1 VSGAEVQGASIP
13 QAGAN
18 PFTWRTALGL
28 VLFGSVVF
36 VALLWM
42 IGNGFAEGS
51 VNDGGGHAD
60 GRGLNGYA
68 ALAQFLERR
77 GFVILKSRTEE
88 SLSRPGLLVLT
99 PPAQA
104 DGKTIERIVA
114 HRRYIG
120 PTLVITPKW
129 ATVRAPPGE
138 PRAKSGWVHLA
149 GQDAANWR
157 GFLDAF
163 TLENVGKGRQ
173 GDRVRWIA
181 RGVSGT
187 FPHAD
192 TVMAGKGPGM
202 VPLVMSAD
210 GRDVFAA
217 YLDDGDY
224 PALAARAPTRWPTRS
239 HADEDGETRYPL
251 IVVFD
256 PDLLDN
262 YGMAREPSAHL
273 ADALALAALEGGHGQ
288 IVFDLTLN
296 GIKGQASLL
305 TLAFTPPFLA
315 ATLCLL
321 LAAGAVG
328 WRAFLRFG
336 PPGVPG
342 RAIAFGKRALVTNA
356 AGLIVRSRRYHLLGA
371 PYAEAVRQRLA
382 RAFALPRTGDV
393 PSELAALDRA
403 ARAAGAGDHA
413 FSQAADRLGQ
423 ARNAR
428 DLVKAATDLHAL
440 ERTLTR

>member
-1 VSGAEVQGASIP
+1 MSGSAMQEASVSQV
-13 QAGAN
+13 GAN

-28 VLFGSVVF
+28 VLFGSLVF

-51 VNDGGGHAD
+51 ANDGGGHAD

-68 ALAQFLERR
+68 ALADFLDRR
-77 GFVILKSRTEE
+77 GFVVLKSRTEE

-104 DGKTIERIVA
+104 DGKAIGRIVA

-120 PTLVITPKW
+120 PTMVITPKW
-129 ATVRAPPGE
+129 ATVRAAPGE
-138 PRAKSGWVHLA
+138 LRARSGWVHLA
-149 GQDAANWR
+149 GQDGVNWP
-157 GFLDAF
+157 GFLDAL
-163 TLENVGKGRQ
+163 TLEDLGKDPQGR
-173 GDRVRWIA
+173 RVPWVA

-187 FPHAD
+187 FPRGD

-202 VPLVMSAD
+202 VPLVMSGD

-224 PALAARAPTRWPTRS
+224 PSLAARAPTRWPTRS
-239 HADEDGETRYPL
+239 HSDEEDETRYPL

-273 ADALALAALEGGHGQ
+273 ADALAFAALDGGHGQ

-336 PPGVPG
+336 PPRAPG

-356 AGLIVRSRRYHLLGA
+356 AGLIVRSRRYHLLGG
-371 PYAEAVRQRLA
+371 PYAEAARQRLA

-393 PSELAALDRA
+393 ASELVALDRA
-403 ARAAGAGDHA
+403 ARNAGADDHA
-413 FSQAADRLGQ
+413 FSQAAARLGQ

-428 DLVKAATDLHAL
+428 DLVRAAADLHAL